1 MDKNRLVIVNSSRRA
16 VGNRLGGGDGAIQSL
31 AILQHQ
37 QRNNTPGKNAA
48 DIALVI
54 DAMDLMHKGK
64 LDGHRRSD
72 SGWRRFGS

>member
-1 MDKNRLVIVNSSRRA
+1 MNSNRRA
-16 VGNRLGGGDGAIQSL
+16 VGDRLGGWDGAIQSL

-37 QRNNTPGKNAA
+37 QRNNTPGKNVA

-64 LDGHRRSD
+64 LDEDRRTD